1 MNDELYVAEV
11 MLKGS
16 GISVLDAVRL
26 VRQILDFKVED
37 DSLKAMPFCSQVIQV
52 GLVHWQRQE
61 MRVLEGFE
69 RYVATKGHLRADS
82 LRDIKYLGGRLL
94 RLCPELG
101 KRHFSELSRG
111 DCERWLSAAFT
122 TPSQFNKGRALL
134 HALVEFALRHEW
146 CDRNVVKLVQKKRV
160 IEQEIKPLSMPE
172 SQALL
177 REAKRVAGGSC
188 AAGVGLLLLA
198 GLRPTELR
206 RLRWGD
212 VDWAEASLTVRAQC
226 SKTGGVRQVELGEAL
241 LRYLKPYRKGAT
253 DLICPPDWLPLWR
266 TIREAAGF
274 KGRWVQDVLRHTYAS
289 YHAKRFRDLPL
300 LQLNMGHRDLSL
312 LRARYVNMG
321 GISAGDAKRYFTMA
335 S

>member
-1 MNDELYVAEV
+1 MNDELHIAKV
-11 MLKGS
+11 MLKDS

-26 VRQILDFKVED
+26 VRQILDFKGAGV
-37 DSLKAMPFCSQVIQV
+37 SLKAMPFCSQVIQV
-52 GLVHWQRQE
+52 GLAHWQRLE
-61 MRVLEGFE
+61 MRVKEGFE

-101 KRHFSELSRG
+101 ERHFSELSRG

-146 CDRNVVKLVQKKRV
+146 CSRNAVKLVPKKRIV
-160 IEQEIKPLSMPE
+160 EQEIKPLSMPE

-177 REAKRVAGGSC
+177 REAKRVGDGSC
-188 AAGVGLLLLA
+188 AAGVGLLLWA

-212 VDWAEASLTVRAQC
+212 IDWAEASLTVRAQC
-226 SKTGGVRQVELGEAL
+226 SKTG
-241 LRYLKPYRKGAT
+241 
-253 DLICPPDWLPLWR
+253 
-266 TIREAAGF
+266 
-274 KGRWVQDVLRHTYAS
+274 
-289 YHAKRFRDLPL
+289 
-300 LQLNMGHRDLSL
+300 
-312 LRARYVNMG
+312 
-321 GISAGDAKRYFTMA
+321 
-335 S
+335 